1 MSCMFRLDVKFNQN
15 LNNWNT
21 SKATNIRDIFFQTN
35 FNQDIINAQHK
46 TYLIY
51 ANNAP
56 FN

>member
-1 MSCMFRLDVKFNQN
+1 MFRLDVKFNQN